1 MRYKRKVLK
10 YEKCFSE
17 DRLNM
22 RYPII
27 MNMGRSS
34 FFKNDLIL
42 ELGLGRVKKSKNEP
56 KYNGFLK
63 TQQTKSLYFE
73 RFWMK

>member
-1 MRYKRKVLK
+1 
-10 YEKCFSE
+10 
-17 DRLNM
+17 M

-42 ELGLGRVKKSKNEP
+42 ELGRVKKSKNEP